1 MNFLIEKLYLTGL
14 GGGVGWS
21 ETPTPHRLCEA
32 AGVDAGAVL
41 ALVIAAEEAVQVGVT
56 AAFTNG
62 QTVMV
67 AQKGESLYA
76 LRAIPSG
83 TTRARLSAGSYPR
96 SRSR

>member
-1 MNFLIEKLYLTGL
+1 MNFLIEKLYLTGQ
-14 GGGVGWS
+14 GGLDWS

-32 AGVDAGAVL
+32 AGPDAGAVL
-41 ALVIAAEEAVQVGVT
+41 ALVIAAEGGVQVGVC

-62 QTVMV
+62 QAVMV

-83 TTRARLSAGSYPR
+83 TARR
-96 SRSR
+96 SSRR